1 MYRSHLG
8 TLPTNNWQFDSDE
21 ETLTHFF
28 KMAVVFQ
35 SWDFYRQDL
44 MKEAS
49 ELGWPVIR
57 HMLMVYPNNS
67 KVYEEELNQQ
77 FMVGNELLVAPVLKA
92 GQDKVHVFLPNN
104 THWRAVWGKED
115 TLYTG
120 RCEGKSSMSSLSL
133 EIQEHTINLCPS
145 HVDFWLLLHVTHQI
159 TSLQCCQNNFSNIL

>member
-1 MYRSHLG
+1 MQKLNYTKIIDCCHSYVRSKELFLRWCEVAAFSCMYRSHLG

-104 THWRAVWGKED
+104 THWESCLGK
-115 TLYTG
+115 G
-120 RCEGKSSMSSLSL
+120 RH
-133 EIQEHTINLCPS
+133 IIH
-145 HVDFWLLLHVTHQI
+145 W
-159 TSLQCCQNNFSNIL
+159 